1 LFSSKNVYKFLISMY
16 CNFASLVNTF
26 LLYNSIF
33 LTLLA
38 DHFAFLSI
46 NSLNFIYSTG
56 KQDLNQHAFTK
67 VVKWH

>member
-1 LFSSKNVYKFLISMY
+1 MY

-56 KQDLNQHAFTK
+56 KQDLNQHAFT
-67 VVKWH
+67 